1 MAGTTFGI
9 IMIVIAAVTGLVALE
24 VLVLAA
30 DRSPYFKHPHPDR
43 IWSKVRG
50 GVHLGDPRSCEA
62 PFDEPVGPGGEQ
74 PGQPAAE
81 REDGT
86 ARLARSCPGSPPA

>member
-9 IMIVIAAVTGLVALE
+9 IMIVIAAVAGLVALE

-50 GVHLGDPRSCEA
+50 GVHLGDPRSYEA
-62 PFDEPVGPGGEQ
+62 PHDEPVQESEQRRHSAADDQAGGGRGPG
-74 PGQPAAE
+74 
-81 REDGT
+81 
-86 ARLARSCPGSPPA
+86 

>member
-9 IMIVIAAVTGLVALE
+9 IMIVIAAVAGLVALE

-50 GVHLGDPRSCEA
+50 GVHLGDPRSNEA
-62 PFDEPVGPGGEQ
+62 PHDEPVGPGGGQ
-74 PGQPAAE
+74 PGQATADGG
-81 REDGT
+81 DGT
-86 ARLARSCPGSPPA
+86 ARLARSPPGSPRA

>member
-9 IMIVIAAVTGLVALE
+9 VMIVIAAVAGLVVME

-43 IWSKVRG
+43 IWDKVRG
-50 GVHLGDPRSCEA
+50 GVHLGDPRSLEA
-62 PFDEPVGPGGEQ
+62 PFDESVRAGGEQ
-74 PGQPAAE
+74 PSQPGAGGEGGKA
-81 REDGT
+81 G
-86 ARLARSCPGSPPA
+86 

>member
-9 IMIVIAAVTGLVALE
+9 VMIVIAAVAGLAVME

-43 IWSKVRG
+43 IWDKVRG
-50 GVHLGDPRSCEA
+50 GVHLGDPRSFEA
-62 PFDEPVGPGGEQ
+62 PYDEPVKPVS
-74 PGQPAAE
+74 GQEPDRVGASQDEGA
-81 REDGT
+81 
-86 ARLARSCPGSPPA
+86 SPR